1 MKQVYNN
8 VWNRLNPWSNSES
21 ELPIL
26 DPYTINQI
34 ILEMGCNEQDHSA
47 ANIAKCAIAS
57 VREKM
62 NVAIE
67 IIKQHANVLEIYL
80 FEQENDIQDY
90 RDLYE
95 IDDFSIYSTHIKKIP
110 TGDGSNC
117 LVSYRGYLKFYADT
131 PEDQL
136 IPSWDSLADYW
147 VRGEH
152 V

>member
-1 MKQVYNN
+1 M
-8 VWNRLNPWSNSES
+8 R
-21 ELPIL
+21 
-26 DPYTINQI
+26 YTVSRSIVEI
-34 ILEMGCNEQDHSA
+34 IGSMWMGGTA
-47 ANIAKCAIAS
+47 ANIAKCAIARVKENMS
-57 VREKM
+57 
-62 NVAIE
+62 VAIE
-67 IIKQHANVLEIYL
+67 IIKQHSQVLEIYL

-110 TGDGSNC
+110 TGSGSNC
-117 LVSYRGYLKFYADT
+117 LVSYQGYLKFYADA

-147 VRGEH
+147 IRGEH